1 MRAVVGAGGFPG
13 LSTTG
18 PLAPTSLRG
27 HRGALE
33 SSPVDLYRT
42 LQVDPSA
49 DVEVIQAA
57 YRVLAR
63 RFHPDLAGDDVV
75 MKRLNAAWE
84 VLGDKS
90 RREAYDK
97 SREGGGERFQ
107 APIVTSQP
115 VQRPVS
121 TDHAGPPIGR
131 AFGTVLTYGR
141 YEGWSLGQ
149 IAMADPGF
157 LEWLRSV
164 PGGRYLRPEIDAIL
178 KDMRGPLGG
187 SGRYGGGGANTTQRM
202 REAGVLI
209 G

>member
-1 MRAVVGAGGFPG
+1 M
-13 LSTTG
+13 
-18 PLAPTSLRG
+18 
-27 HRGALE
+27 E
-33 SSPVDLYRT
+33 SSPVDHYRT

-63 RFHPDLAGDDVV
+63 RFHPDLAGDDAV

-90 RREAYDK
+90 RRAEYD
-97 SREGGGERFQ
+97 STRANGGERSQ
-107 APIVTSQP
+107 APIVTSEP
-115 VQRPVS
+115 VARPVS
-121 TDHAGPPIGR
+121 PDHAGPPRGR
-131 AFGTVLTYGR
+131 PFGTVLTYGR

-149 IAMADPGF
+149 IAMADPEF

-178 KDMRGPLGG
+178 KEVHGPLSGPSRFGTKGG
-187 SGRYGGGGANTTQRM
+187 STAQRM

>member
-1 MRAVVGAGGFPG
+1 M
-13 LSTTG
+13 
-18 PLAPTSLRG
+18 
-27 HRGALE
+27 E
-33 SSPVDLYRT
+33 SSPVDHYRT

-84 VLGDKS
+84 VLGDKT
-90 RREAYDK
+90 RREAYDGT
-97 SREGGGERFQ
+97 RANGGERTQ
-107 APIVTSQP
+107 AAIVTSEP
-115 VQRPVS
+115 VARPVS
-121 TDHAGPPIGR
+121 PDHAGPPVGR
-131 AFGTVLTYGR
+131 PFGTVLTYGR

-149 IAMADPGF
+149 IAVADPVF

-178 KDMRGPLGG
+178 KEIRGPLGG
-187 SGRYGGGGANTTQRM
+187 GARFGTAGANTAQRM

>member
-1 MRAVVGAGGFPG
+1 M
-13 LSTTG
+13 
-18 PLAPTSLRG
+18 
-27 HRGALE
+27 E
-33 SSPVDLYRT
+33 SGTLDHYRT

-49 DVEVIQAA
+49 ELEVIQAA

-63 RFHPDLAGDDVV
+63 RFHPDLAGDDST

-84 VLGDKS
+84 VLGNKK
-90 RREAYDK
+90 RRAEYDIA
-97 SREGGGERFQ
+97 RGFGGPVPAQ
-107 APIVTSQP
+107 TAIVTSDP
-115 VQRPVS
+115 AVRPAS
-121 TDHAGPPIGR
+121 PDHAGPPRGR

-149 IAMADPGF
+149 VALVDPAF
-157 LEWLRSV
+157 LEWMRSV

-178 KDMRGPLGG
+178 KDVRGPLGG
-187 SGRYGGGGANTTQRM
+187 ASFSGGGSSAQRM

>member
-1 MRAVVGAGGFPG
+1 M
-13 LSTTG
+13 
-18 PLAPTSLRG
+18 
-27 HRGALE
+27 E
-33 SSPVDLYRT
+33 SSPVDHYRT

-63 RFHPDLAGDDVV
+63 RFHPDLAGDDAV

-84 VLGDKS
+84 ILGDKGRRAEYDRS
-90 RREAYDK
+90 RT
-97 SREGGGERFQ
+97 SGGDRAQ
-107 APIVTSQP
+107 APIVTSAP
-115 VQRPVS
+115 VARPV
-121 TDHAGPPIGR
+121 TPDHAGPPRGR
-131 AFGTVLTYGR
+131 PFGTVLTYGR

-149 IAMADPGF
+149 IAMTDPEF

-178 KDMRGPLGG
+178 KEVRGPLGG
-187 SGRYGGGGANTTQRM
+187 AKFGAAGASTAQRM

>member
-1 MRAVVGAGGFPG
+1 ME
-13 LSTTG
+13 TG
-18 PLAPTSLRG
+18 T
-27 HRGALE
+27 
-33 SSPVDLYRT
+33 VDHYRM
-42 LQVDPSA
+42 LQVDPAA

-63 RFHPDLAGDDVV
+63 RFHPDAHAGGDEV

-84 VLGDKS
+84 VLGDKA
-90 RREAYDK
+90 RREAYD
-97 SREGGGERFQ
+97 RTRTGGSERTL
-107 APIVTSQP
+107 APIVTTAP
-115 VQRPVS
+115 AARPVS
-121 TDHAGPPIGR
+121 SDHAGPPVGR
-131 AFGTVLTYGR
+131 PFGTVLTYGR

-149 IAMADPGF
+149 IAVADPGF

-178 KDMRGPLGG
+178 KDARGPLTGA
-187 SGRYGGGGANTTQRM
+187 GRFAAGGANTAQRM

>member
-1 MRAVVGAGGFPG
+1 M
-13 LSTTG
+13 
-18 PLAPTSLRG
+18 
-27 HRGALE
+27 E

-90 RREAYDK
+90 RREAYDQ
-97 SREGGGERFQ
+97 SRATGGERSQ
-107 APIVTSQP
+107 APIVSSQP
-115 VQRPVS
+115 VPRPVS

-131 AFGTVLTYGR
+131 PFGTVLTYGR

-157 LEWLRSV
+157 LEWLRAV

-187 SGRYGGGGANTTQRM
+187 SGRFGSGGANTTQRR

>member
-1 MRAVVGAGGFPG
+1 VTAM
-13 LSTTG
+13 
-18 PLAPTSLRG
+18 
-27 HRGALE
+27 E
-33 SSPVDLYRT
+33 SPVDHYRT

-63 RFHPDLAGDDVV
+63 RFHPDLAGDDGV

-84 VLGDKS
+84 VLGDRT
-90 RREAYDK
+90 RRADYD
-97 SREGGGERFQ
+97 RTRTTGGDRTQ
-107 APIVTSQP
+107 STIVTSEP
-115 VQRPVS
+115 VARPVS
-121 TDHAGPPIGR
+121 PDHAGPPRGR
-131 AFGTVLTYGR
+131 PFGTVLTYGR

-149 IAMADPGF
+149 IATSDPEF

-178 KDMRGPLGG
+178 KEVRGPLGG
-187 SGRYGGGGANTTQRM
+187 ARFGQQGANTAQRM

>member
-1 MRAVVGAGGFPG
+1 M
-13 LSTTG
+13 
-18 PLAPTSLRG
+18 
-27 HRGALE
+27 E
-33 SSPVDLYRT
+33 SSPADLYRT

-75 MKRLNAAWE
+75 MKRLNAAYE
-84 VLGDKS
+84 VLGHKE
-90 RREAYDK
+90 RRAEYDRTRGAGAGRAEA
-97 SREGGGERFQ
+97 
-107 APIVTSQP
+107 PVVTSEP
-115 VQRPVS
+115 VARPVS
-121 TDHAGPPIGR
+121 PDHAGAPRGR
-131 AFGTVLTYGR
+131 QFGTVLTYGR

-149 IAMADPGF
+149 IAMTDPEF

-178 KDMRGPLGG
+178 KEVRGPLAGP
-187 SGRYGGGGANTTQRM
+187 GRFASGGANTAQRM

>member
-1 MRAVVGAGGFPG
+1 M
-13 LSTTG
+13 
-18 PLAPTSLRG
+18 
-27 HRGALE
+27 E
-33 SSPVDLYRT
+33 SGTLDHYRT

-63 RFHPDLAGDDVV
+63 RFHPDLAGDDAV

-84 VLGDKS
+84 VLGDKA
-90 RREAYDK
+90 RRTEYD
-97 SREGGGERFQ
+97 RTRAAGGDRAQ
-107 APIVTSQP
+107 APIVTSEP
-115 VQRPVS
+115 VARPVS
-121 TDHAGPPIGR
+121 ADHAGPPRGR
-131 AFGTVLTYGR
+131 PFGTVLTYGR

-149 IAMADPGF
+149 IAMADPEF

-178 KDMRGPLGG
+178 KEVRGPLGG
-187 SGRYGGGGANTTQRM
+187 GARFAQAGASTAQRM
-202 REAGVLI
+202 RDAGVLI

>member
-1 MRAVVGAGGFPG
+1 M
-13 LSTTG
+13 
-18 PLAPTSLRG
+18 
-27 HRGALE
+27 E
-33 SSPVDLYRT
+33 SIPVDHYRT

-63 RFHPDLAGDDVV
+63 RFHPDLAGDDEV

-84 VLGDKS
+84 VLGDKT
-90 RREAYDK
+90 RRAAYDQT
-97 SREGGGERFQ
+97 RATGGERAQ
-107 APIVTSQP
+107 SAIVTSEP
-115 VQRPVS
+115 AARPAS
-121 TDHAGPPIGR
+121 PDHAGPPVGR
-131 AFGTVLTYGR
+131 PFGTVLTYGR

-149 IAMADPGF
+149 VALADPGF

-178 KDMRGPLGG
+178 KEIRGPLGG
-187 SGRYGGGGANTTQRM
+187 AARFGTAGANTAQRM

>member
-1 MRAVVGAGGFPG
+1 VPG
-13 LSTTG
+13 M
-18 PLAPTSLRG
+18 
-27 HRGALE
+27 E
-33 SSPVDLYRT
+33 SSNADHYRI

-63 RFHPDLAGDDVV
+63 RFHPDLAGDDVM

-84 VLGDKS
+84 VLGHKDRRVEYDRS
-90 RREAYDK
+90 RA
-97 SREGGGERFQ
+97 SGGHQ
-107 APIVTSQP
+107 AQSAIVTTAP
-115 VQRPVS
+115 ERRPTS
-121 TDHAGPPIGR
+121 PDHAGPPKGR

-149 IAMADPGF
+149 VALVDPEF
-157 LEWLRSV
+157 LEWMRSV

-178 KDMRGPLGG
+178 REVHGPLGANGRFASSG
-187 SGRYGGGGANTTQRM
+187 STAQRM

>member
-1 MRAVVGAGGFPG
+1 M
-13 LSTTG
+13 
-18 PLAPTSLRG
+18 
-27 HRGALE
+27 E
-33 SSPVDLYRT
+33 SSPVDHYRT

-63 RFHPDLAGDDVV
+63 RFHPDLAGDDAV

-84 VLGDKS
+84 VLGNKT
-90 RREAYDK
+90 RRDEYDK
-97 SREGGGERFQ
+97 ARGAGGERTQ
-107 APIVTSQP
+107 APIVTSEP
-115 VQRPVS
+115 AARPAS
-121 TDHAGPPIGR
+121 PDHAGPPVGR
-131 AFGTVLTYGR
+131 PFGTVLTYGR

-149 IAMADPGF
+149 IAMSDPGF

-178 KDMRGPLGG
+178 KDVHGPLGG
-187 SGRYGGGGANTTQRM
+187 AGRFGPQGASTAQRM
-202 REAGVLI
+202 RKSGVLI

>member
-1 MRAVVGAGGFPG
+1 M
-13 LSTTG
+13 
-18 PLAPTSLRG
+18 
-27 HRGALE
+27 E
-33 SSPVDLYRT
+33 SSPVDHYRM

-49 DVEVIQAA
+49 EVEVIQAA

-63 RFHPDLAGDDVV
+63 RFHPDLAGDDIV

-84 VLGDKS
+84 ILGDKA
-90 RREAYDK
+90 RRAEYDK
-97 SREGGGERFQ
+97 TRASGGDRAQ
-107 APIVTSQP
+107 TAIVTSDP
-115 VQRPVS
+115 VPRPVS
-121 TDHAGPPIGR
+121 SDHAGAPRGR
-131 AFGTVLTYGR
+131 QFGTVLTYGR

-149 IAMADPGF
+149 IALSDPEF

-178 KDMRGPLGG
+178 KEVRGPL
-187 SGRYGGGGANTTQRM
+187 SGAGRFAGGGANTAQRM

>member
-1 MRAVVGAGGFPG
+1 VADM
-13 LSTTG
+13 
-18 PLAPTSLRG
+18 
-27 HRGALE
+27 E
-33 SSPVDLYRT
+33 SSPVDHYRT

-75 MKRLNAAWE
+75 MKRINAAWE
-84 VLGDKS
+84 VLSDKA
-90 RREAYDK
+90 RRADYDK
-97 SREGGGERFQ
+97 SRTSGGDRGQ
-107 APIVTSQP
+107 ATIVTTEP
-115 VQRPVS
+115 VARPAS
-121 TDHAGPPIGR
+121 PDHAGPPRGR
-131 AFGTVLTYGR
+131 QFGTVLTYGR

-149 IAMADPGF
+149 IATSDPEF

-178 KDMRGPLGG
+178 KEVRGPLGG
-187 SGRYGGGGANTTQRM
+187 ARFGAQGTTTAQRM